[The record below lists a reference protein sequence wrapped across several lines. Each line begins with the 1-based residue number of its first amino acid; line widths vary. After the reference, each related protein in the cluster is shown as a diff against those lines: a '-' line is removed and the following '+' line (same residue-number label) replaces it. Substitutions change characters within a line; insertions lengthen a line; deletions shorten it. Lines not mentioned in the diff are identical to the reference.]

1 MKILQSITPKVL
13 SFAFALVFAA
23 GCATVTDAN
32 IDEMSEVQETTTIET
47 TSIDGSFWDSRN
59 GDDMDPIIE
68 RPQTGGQMD

>member
-1 MKILQSITPKVL
+1 MKILKSSTSKIL
-13 SFAFALVFAA
+13 SFAFALIFAA

-32 IDEMSEVQETTTIET
+32 IDMPEVQETTTIET

-59 GDDMDPIIE
+59 GDDMDPIID

>member
-1 MKILQSITPKVL
+1 MKSLTSKVL
-13 SFAFALVFAA
+13 SFAFAIIFAA

-32 IDEMSEVQETTTIET
+32 IDMPEVQEKNTIET

-59 GDDMDPIIE
+59 GDDMDPIID

>member
-1 MKILQSITPKVL
+1 MKSLTSKIFAL
-13 SFAFALVFAA
+13 AFALIFAA

-32 IDEMSEVQETTTIET
+32 IDMPEVKEPTIET

-68 RPQTGGQMD
+68 RPQTGGSLD